1 MAPQIYWKDMENP
14 WKINGKSMGNQ
25 WKTNGKP
32 MENQWKIN
40 GTSWKINGTS
50 WTIENHGKL
59 WKVIGGYLFSDG
71 HI

>member
-1 MAPQIYWKDMENP
+1 LKGDRSGTSDLLERH
-14 WKINGKSMGNQ
+14 GKS
-25 WKTNGKP
+25 
-32 MENQWKIN
+32 MENQWKTN

-71 HI
+71 QIL

>member
-1 MAPQIYWKDMENP
+1 VAPQIYWKDMEN
-14 WKINGKSMGNQ
+14 Q
-25 WKTNGKP
+25 WKTNGKS

-71 HI
+71 QIL